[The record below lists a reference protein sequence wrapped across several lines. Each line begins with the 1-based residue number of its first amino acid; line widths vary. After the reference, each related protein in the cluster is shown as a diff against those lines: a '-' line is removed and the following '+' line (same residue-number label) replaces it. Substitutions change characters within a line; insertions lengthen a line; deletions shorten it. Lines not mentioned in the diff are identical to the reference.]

1 MLPEKDISLAVIKK
15 RNIGSGQAL
24 QGYALMMMVRPAG
37 VYLAWLAL
45 KLGLTPRQVTFASF
59 VFSWIIVAVAAFGGP
74 QGPLTALIMVLFW
87 EAVDV
92 TDGSMARA
100 IKKRDNF
107 GGFLDY
113 AAGVVL
119 IAFLPFALG
128 IGIFLWPE
136 GSLKAA
142 AAGLGLAATPSPVL
156 FLAAGA
162 GISVISLLMR
172 LVNRVLY
179 VRFGDSFSQWDERE
193 RLRKTSVR
201 ELVNLLVRNLE
212 TTGGL
217 QALVFLLAALTGVLE
232 IALCGYLF
240 FYAALLVMF
249 MRQTYQTYRGCED
262 YFAVEV
268 RRKEERKA
276 GEEKQP

>member
-1 MLPEKDISLAVIKK
+1 MLPEKDISLDVIKK
-15 RNIGSGQAL
+15 RNVGSGRAL

-59 VFSWIIVAVAAFGGP
+59 VFSWIIVGVAAFGGP
-74 QGPLTALIMVLFW
+74 HGPLAALIMVLFW

-128 IGIFLWPE
+128 IGVFLWPE
-136 GSLKAA
+136 GSIKDAA
-142 AAGLGLAATPSPVL
+142 ASFGLVISPSPAL

-179 VRFGDSFSQWDERE
+179 VRFGDSFSQWDEGDRISKVSLRE
-193 RLRKTSVR
+193 MI
-201 ELVNLLVRNLE
+201 NLLVRNLE
-212 TTGGL
+212 TTGGM

-232 IALCGYLF
+232 IALGGYLL
-240 FYAALLVMF
+240 FYVALLIMF
-249 MRQTYQTYRGCED
+249 MRQTYQTYQGCED
-262 YFAVEV
+262 YFVVEV
-268 RRKEERKA
+268 RRKEE
-276 GEEKQP
+276 GKQTQDNQP

>member
-37 VYLAWLAL
+37 VYLAWMAL

-128 IGIFLWPE
+128 IGVYLWPE
-136 GSLKAA
+136 GSLKAF
-142 AAGLGLAATPSPVL
+142 AAGFGLVARPSPVL

-217 QALVFLLAALTGVLE
+217 QALVFLLSALTGVLE
-232 IALCGYLF
+232 IALCGYLL

-249 MRQTYQTYRGCED
+249 MRQTYHTYRGCED
-262 YFAVEV
+262 YFVVEV
-268 RRKEERKA
+268 RRKEEREP
-276 GEEKQP
+276 GEGKRL

>member
-59 VFSWIIVAVAAFGGP
+59 VFSWIIVGVAAFGGP

-128 IGIFLWPE
+128 IGVYLWPE
-136 GSLKAA
+136 GSLKTF
-142 AAGLGLAATPSPVL
+142 AAGFGLAACPSPVL

-193 RLRKTSVR
+193 RLRKTSLR
-201 ELVNLLVRNLE
+201 EMIDLLVRNLE

-217 QALVFLLAALTGVLE
+217 QALVFLIAALMGGLE
-232 IALCGYLF
+232 IALCGYLL

-262 YFAVEV
+262 YFVVEV
-268 RRKEERKA
+268 RRREERKE
-276 GEEKQP
+276 EEKKRL

>member
-1 MLPEKDISLAVIKK
+1 MSTDNIGLELIRK
-15 RNIGSGQAL
+15 RNVGSGAAL
-24 QGYALMMMVRPAG
+24 RGYILMMMVRPAG

-59 VFSWIIVAVAAFGGP
+59 LFSWVIVFTAAFGGP
-74 QGPLTALIMVLFW
+74 GGAVAALVMVLFW

-100 IKKRDNF
+100 LRKRDNF

-128 IGIFLWPE
+128 MGVFLWPE
-136 GSLKAA
+136 GSLDAF
-142 AAGLGLAATPSPVL
+142 LGSMGIAVSVPAVL
-156 FLAAGA
+156 SLAAGA
-162 GISVISLLMR
+162 GIAVISLLMR
-172 LVNRVLY
+172 LVNRVLFI
-179 VRFGDSFSQWDERE
+179 RFGDSFSQWDEKDRNQ
-193 RLRKTSVR
+193 RMSIK

-217 QALVFLLAALTGVLE
+217 QALIFLLAAVLGWLE
-232 IALCGYLF
+232 IALCGYLV
-240 FYAALLVMF
+240 FYLLLLILF
-249 MRQTYQTYRGCED
+249 MQQTYQTYGRCED
-262 YFAVEV
+262 YYVVEV
-268 RRKEERKA
+268 KRRDN
-276 GEEKQP
+276 

>member
-15 RNIGSGQAL
+15 RNIGSGEAL
-24 QGYALMMMVRPAG
+24 RGYALMMMVRPAG

-59 VFSWIIVAVAAFGGP
+59 VFSWIIVGVAAFGGP

-128 IGIFLWPE
+128 IGVFLRPE

-142 AAGLGLAATPSPVL
+142 AAGLGLAMSPSPAL

-179 VRFGDSFSQWDERE
+179 IRFGDSFSQWDERE
-193 RLRKTSVR
+193 RLRMMSVQ
-201 ELVNLLVRNLE
+201 EMINLLVRNLE

-217 QALVFLLAALTGVLE
+217 QAIVFLLAALTGVLE
-232 IALCGYLF
+232 IALCGYLL
-240 FYAALLVMF
+240 FYAVLLVMF
-249 MRQTYQTYRGCED
+249 MRQTYHTYRGCED
-262 YFAVEV
+262 YFVVEV
-268 RRKEERKA
+268 RRKEEREP
-276 GEEKQP
+276 GEGKRL